1 MSDKQAD
8 CCTSVVESTRD
19 NPPGRSA
26 LRYRVGTHSSFL
38 ASMIAQLSK
47 QIVPPNGD
55 PAHAARPLADL
66 RTRST
71 DDETIALLDAW
82 ACALDVLTFYD
93 QVHVQ
98 EGFLPTAV
106 QRESVFALAK
116 AIGYTPSPG
125 VAASTT
131 LAFTIDDGARGPAS
145 VTIPAGS
152 AALSI
157 PTASPD
163 LARPAEAMRPQT
175 FETIET
181 IVARPEWNLL
191 RATPSKPQVFAT
203 GVQTI
208 YLQGLANR
216 LAVGDA
222 LLITGKQRGESHGAW
237 LSERWDFRKVVA
249 VESNPAQGWTKVDLD
264 RPLGTPHMQ
273 PADLDVQVFVFRSS
287 GSLFGFN
294 APDFRTMSADIKAA
308 FDGIATLQPLTYKT
322 QWPGFAMGEDDTTK
336 EWLKKPSPRG
346 VIDLDRVY
354 DKLVKG
360 GWVVLQDRT
369 HIEAYRIENCSPTSR
384 TNFTLTSKCTRLFL
398 DGWENLTQF
407 QRRATLV
414 HLESERLELCG
425 QPDTTVVS
433 GQEVRIAGTPTAMA
447 PGRVLIARGLDAQT
461 GAPRVERVTL
471 RSWTAGA
478 TWAELRFEDPLVH
491 AYRRDSFELL
501 GNVAAATH
509 GAGVREAIGS
519 GDASKPN
526 QRFALL
532 QAPMTWVPA
541 ATVQGRE
548 SSLELTID
556 GVLWTRVD
564 ALLDAG
570 PDDRVYQLDV
580 DAEGRTSVVLG
591 DGRHGARAPSG
602 LENVVARYRK
612 GVGLSGEVASGEIGL
627 MTAGPPGVRQVV
639 NPVPASGAEDPESIL
654 DARRNAPSTVL
665 TLGRLVSVS
674 DYQDFART
682 FAGIGKAHAS
692 ALWTGK
698 RSVVH
703 LTVASASGQVLDES
717 TDTIAALRAA
727 ILRNADPSQ
736 VPLISSFDAV
746 EFCVHLRIARDPAW
760 TEDAL
765 TRAVRVALS
774 EHFSF
779 ARREFA
785 QPVAASEI
793 VAIVQSLP
801 GVLALDLDAL
811 HRHGQAKAFHALLV
825 AKRATWSGYGVS
837 KAELLLLPGRLITFD
852 WIAS

>member
-1 MSDKQAD
+1 MSESQAE
-8 CCTSVVESTRD
+8 CCTSEVEATRD
-19 NPPGRSA
+19 NPPGRDR

-38 ASMIAQLSK
+38 ASMLAQLSK

-55 PAHAARPLADL
+55 PAHAERPLAEL

-71 DDETIALLDAW
+71 DDETIALIDAW

-93 QVHVQ
+93 QVHIQ

-116 AIGYTPSPG
+116 AIGYSPSPG

-131 LAFTIDDGARGPAS
+131 LAFTIDDSSGGPAS

-163 LARPAEAMRPQT
+163 LVRPAEAMRPQA

-181 IVARPEWNLL
+181 VVARPEWNLL
-191 RATPSKPQVFAT
+191 RATSTKPQVFVT
-203 GVQTI
+203 GLSVI
-208 YLQGLANR
+208 YLRGLATR

-222 LLITGKQRGESHGAW
+222 LLITGKQRSESAGGW
-237 LSERWDFRKVVA
+237 LSERWDFRKVAA
-249 VESNPAQGWTKVDLD
+249 VETDAARNWTKVTFD
-264 RPLGTPHMQ
+264 RPLGTPHMA
-273 PADLDVQVFVFRSS
+273 PASDDVQVFVFRSS
-287 GSLFGFN
+287 GSLFGHN
-294 APDFRTMSADIKAA
+294 APDFRTMSEDIKAA
-308 FDGIATLQPLTYKT
+308 FGGAGKT
-322 QWPGFAMGEDDTTK
+322 QWPKFSMFEDETTW
-336 EWLKKPSPRG
+336 EWLHKPSPRG

-354 DKLVKG
+354 DKLVKH

-369 HIEAYRIENCSPTSR
+369 HVEAYRIEHTSPTSR
-384 TNFTLTSKCTRLFL
+384 TDFTLTGKCTRVFL
-398 DGWENLTQF
+398 DGWENLTSF
-407 QRRATLV
+407 QRRATAV
-414 HLESERLELCG
+414 YLESEPLELAG
-425 QPDTTVVS
+425 QPDDAIVS
-433 GQEVRIAGTPTAMA
+433 GQEVRIVGTPTAM
-447 PGRVLIARGLDAQT
+447 PRGRMLIARGRDAQT
-461 GAPRVERVTL
+461 GAARAERVML
-471 RSWTAGA
+471 RDWTPGSGHVDV
-478 TWAELRFEDPLVH
+478 RFEVPLQYEYQRH
-491 AYRRDSFELL
+491 GFELL

-509 GAGVREAIGS
+509 GTSVREAIGS
-519 GDASKPN
+519 GDASKSN

-532 QAPMTWVPA
+532 QAPLTWVPA
-541 ATVQGRE
+541 PTVDGRE

-556 GVLWTRVD
+556 GVRWTRVN

-570 PDDRVYQLDV
+570 PSDRVYQLDV
-580 DAEGRTSVVLG
+580 DAEGRTTVLLG

-602 LENVVARYRK
+602 QENVVARYRK
-612 GVGLSGEVASGEIGL
+612 GIGLAGEVATGEIGL
-627 MTAGPPGVRQVV
+627 MTAGPPGVRQVS
-639 NPVPASGAEDPESIL
+639 NPLPATGAADPESIA

-682 FAGIGKAHAS
+682 FAGIGKAHAA

-703 LTVASASGQVLDES
+703 LTVASASGGTLAPS
-717 TDTIAALRAA
+717 GDTMVALRAA
-727 ILRNADPSQ
+727 IERSADPSQ
-736 VPLISSFDAV
+736 VPLISSFVPA
-746 EFCVHLRIARDPAW
+746 EFAVHLRIVRDLAW
-760 TEDAL
+760 AEDAL
-765 TRAVRVALS
+765 ASTIRAALLDR
-774 EHFSF
+774 FSF

-793 VAIVQSLP
+793 VALVQAIP

-811 HRHGQAKAFHALLV
+811 HRTTEHAKFESLLP
-825 AKRATWSGYGVS
+825 AARATWSGYAVTP
-837 KAELLLLPGRLITFD
+837 AELLLLSANHITID